1 MGMGLETRQEGN
13 EIHNQPA
20 SQRRRSLAY
29 TRPPP
34 PPPNLPIPSVPD
46 QRQVP
51 RLAHP
56 TPDAPDHPYS
66 SAASPH
72 ANEFL
77 VRQTSYGRP
86 SASPNLTTIAAFSHN
101 INVRPTSAMTST
113 VADDLSD
120 PPPYSFLPS
129 SPKHGERHRRQSG
142 EDGLLSPTTGER
154 RERPP
159 SSRSALTRALELA
172 RQAVHLDS
180 TNDNPAAAVEAY
192 ARSVALL
199 SQVMERVKRGE
210 DAGRRT
216 RSPEAQEE
224 EVRRLQ
230 NIVCVQH
237 LLGLSVLKVLEA

>member
-1 MGMGLETRQEGN
+1 MGFETHQEGN
-13 EIHNQPA
+13 DIHNQPI

-29 TRPPP
+29 TRPPA

-46 QRQVP
+46 LQEHHP
-51 RLAHP
+51 DHP
-56 TPDAPDHPYS
+56 TPDTPDHPYS
-66 SAASPH
+66 SIFSSHLNGSLIQQVP
-72 ANEFL
+72 
-77 VRQTSYGRP
+77 YGRP
-86 SASPNLTTIAAFSHN
+86 SASPNLTTITAFSHN
-101 INVRPTSAMTST
+101 INTRSTSAMTST
-113 VADDLSD
+113 VAEDLSD

-129 SPKHGERHRRQSG
+129 SPKHAERRRRQSG
-142 EDGLLSPTTGER
+142 EDGLLSPTTAER

-192 ARSVALL
+192 AQSVALL

-210 DAGRRT
+210 DGGRRI

-237 LLGLSVLKVLEA
+237 ILSLSMLKVFEA

>member
-1 MGMGLETRQEGN
+1 MGFETHQEGN
-13 EIHNQPA
+13 DIHNQPA

-29 TRPPP
+29 TRPPA

-46 QRQVP
+46 LLQDH
-51 RLAHP
+51 HP
-56 TPDAPDHPYS
+56 GHPSPDAPDHPYS
-66 SAASPH
+66 PAFSPRL
-72 ANEFL
+72 NGSL
-77 VRQTSYGRP
+77 VRQVPYGRP
-86 SASPNLTTIAAFSHN
+86 SASPNLTTITAFSHN
-101 INVRPTSAMTST
+101 INVGSTSAMTST
-113 VADDLSD
+113 VAEDLSD

-129 SPKHGERHRRQSG
+129 SPKHAERRRRQSG
-142 EDGLLSPTTGER
+142 EDGLLSPTTAER

-192 ARSVALL
+192 AQSVALL

-210 DAGRRT
+210 DGGRRI

-237 LLGLSVLKVLEA
+237 ILSLSMLKVFEA